1 MMNDFNF
8 RYIKQNRI
16 NYEKYKQEMIQKIGN
31 NSEITLEEK
40 IKEVIAI
47 FAIFLDVFWFLLTYL

>member
-1 MMNDFNF
+1 
-8 RYIKQNRI
+8 
-16 NYEKYKQEMIQKIGN
+16 MIQKIGN

-47 FAIFLDVFWFLLTYL
+47 FIIFWIFFGFINIFIGTICIYS